1 MFNPAIE
8 AGFFVLKMA
17 DTVDLN
23 APVTA
28 AQAQKGQLD
37 TLYANQDAQTNAYLK
52 SYSDLINS
60 QGTSQALAD
69 KIGSE
74 LNLPTLRSNANML
87 NTTMS
92 NLPSTYS
99 AATRGYD
106 VNSNQLS
113 RIITQ
118 KSSELAPAQT
128 TANNALSTAENNL
141 STRLGYAQS
150 DWARQ
155 LEPLKEQGTLLSE
168 KLARESTGYTTQMSN
183 ELNALISKMNAGV
196 TLSEGEKNR
205 ANELAIAEKGYQN
218 ALDIAKLKTTD
229 TTSPYVSLGEGSTL
243 YNTSTGQTYTAPK
256 SYAPS
261 EWSSG
266 SGW

>member
-1 MFNPAIE
+1 
-8 AGFFVLKMA
+8 MA
-17 DTVDLN
+17 DVDLN

-37 TLYANQDAQTNAYLK
+37 TLYANQDAQTNSYLK

-60 QGTSQALAD
+60 QGTSQALAN
-69 KIGSE
+69 KIGNE

-87 NTTMS
+87 NTQMA
-92 NLPSTYS
+92 NLPSTYG
-99 AATRGYD
+99 AATRGFD
-106 VNSNQLS
+106 VSQNALS
-113 RIITQ
+113 RIIAQ

-155 LEPLKEQGTLLSE
+155 LQPLQEQGTLLSE
-168 KLARESTGYTTQMSN
+168 KLTREATGYTTQMES
-183 ELNALISKMNAGV
+183 ELNAIIAKMNAGV
-196 TLSEGEKNR
+196 TISEAEKNR
-205 ANELAIAEKGYQN
+205 ANQLSIAEKSYQN
-218 ALDIAKLKTTD
+218 ALEVAKLKTTD
-229 TTSPYVSLGEGSTL
+229 TTSPYVTLGEGSTL

-256 SYAPS
+256 SYAAS
-261 EWSSG
+261 DG
-266 SGW
+266 GW